1 MDSESKPFFCKK
13 KNIGEMDFAIEM
25 NGKVVPIEVKSGK
38 TYKSHKALDNFM
50 KVPDYHLEKA
60 YVFSVGNIE
69 TEGNIIYL
77 PIYMCYLLREQK
89 LGQMIVELDT
99 EGL

>member
-1 MDSESKPFFCKK
+1 
-13 KNIGEMDFAIEM
+13 
-25 NGKVVPIEVKSGK
+25 
-38 TYKSHKALDNFM
+38 M
-50 KVPDYHLEKA
+50 KVSDYHLEKA